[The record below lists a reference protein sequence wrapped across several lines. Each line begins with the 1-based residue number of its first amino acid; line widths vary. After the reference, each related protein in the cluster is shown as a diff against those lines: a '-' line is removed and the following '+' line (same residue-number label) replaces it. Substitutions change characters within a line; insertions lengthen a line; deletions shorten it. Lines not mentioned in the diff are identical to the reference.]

1 MVEKQP
7 TLLTVL
13 SGRFDSQPDAYASLR
28 KAADELGLR
37 IDLKDVDVIREAPHV
52 RLAHYFRPGIVG
64 RLQNMQDPDN
74 TLIVLRPSE
83 LTSTPLFPP
92 DGTKL
97 RLLGKFA
104 GMVADASVG
113 PY

>member
-1 MVEKQP
+1 MVDKQP

-13 SGRFDSQPDAYASLR
+13 SGQFTSQPAAYAALR
-28 KAADELGLR
+28 RAAERLGLVV
-37 IDLKDVDVIREAPHV
+37 DLKDVDVIREAPHV

-74 TLIVLRPSE
+74 TLIILRPSD
-83 LTSTPLFPP
+83 LTATPRFPP
-92 DGTKL
+92 EGTSF

-104 GMVADASVG
+104 GMVVDASVG
-113 PY
+113 PN

>member
-13 SGRFDSQPDAYASLR
+13 SGRFDSQPSAFAALR
-28 KAADELGLR
+28 LAAGHFGLLV
-37 IDLKDVDVIREAPHV
+37 DLKDVDVIREAPHV

-64 RLQNMQDPDN
+64 RIQGTQGDDN
-74 TLIVLRPSE
+74 TLIILRPSD
-83 LTSTPLFPP
+83 LTATPLFPP
-92 DGTKL
+92 EGMGL

-104 GMVADASVG
+104 GLLADASVG
-113 PY
+113 PD